1 MNASV
6 NSPVASADSHAETEL
21 LALAARSRAQ
31 LTAPG
36 APFELVTLDVNGQQ
50 LPAYRNAFAALPEL
64 LNAGRVHGARECMVY
79 EGDRWSYDRFYQA
92 ADALAGRLQGE
103 LGVRAGD
110 RVAIAMRNRPEWA
123 VAFAAAAL
131 LGAVPAPLNSFGLR
145 DELLSGLRDVQ
156 PVWLLCDPERFA
168 HVQGDLAAL
177 QCRAVVVDGE
187 AGQGHAAW
195 AELLAPGAPAVVPPV
210 LQPEDPALILFTS
223 GASSHAKGVLSTQR
237 AVCQALFNIDYIGA
251 IAAMT
256 SPDLIA
262 AMVARGL
269 QPTTLTAV
277 PLFHVSGLHAQLL
290 ASLRHGRRLVFMRR
304 WNPALALELIQKE
317 KITQF
322 NGAPS
327 MVMQL
332 LAEPGFDDPAIT
344 GSLGGVGFGGAGLP
358 QRLIDEVLQRRS
370 NAMVAR
376 GLQPTT
382 LTAVPLFHV
391 SGLHAQLL
399 ASLRHGRRLVFMRR
413 WNPALALE
421 LIQKEK
427 ITQFNGAPSMVM
439 QLLAEPGFDDPA
451 ITGSLGGVGFGGA
464 GLPQRLID
472 EVLQRRSNA
481 MSGIGFG
488 LTETNGVGAASSGRL
503 FQLRPHAAGLPSPI
517 IELRVSEFDG
527 TPLPQGE
534 AGELWMRGVTVM
546 QEYSNQPEET
556 ARALEG
562 GWFHTGDIGL
572 LEADGFV
579 RVVDRIKDVINRA
592 GEKIAAAEIES
603 CLLQHPLL
611 VEAAV
616 FAQPDDQTGEAV
628 VAVVVLAP
636 GAHLDAEAVRSHVA
650 ARLAAYKVPQQV
662 HVRPD
667 SLPRNPAGKML
678 KTVLKREYAAV

>member
-6 NSPVASADSHAETEL
+6 NPPVAFADSKVETEL

-64 LNAGRVHGARECMVY
+64 LNAGRVHGERECMVY

-195 AELLAPGAPAVVPPV
+195 SELIAPGAPAVVPPV

-251 IAAMT
+251 ISAMT
-256 SPDLIA
+256 SPEMIA

-290 ASLRHGRRLVFMRR
+290 ASLRHGRRLVFMHR
-304 WNPALALELIQKE
+304 WTPALALELIQKE
-317 KITQF
+317 RITQF

-370 NAMVAR
+370 D
-376 GLQPTT
+376 
-382 LTAVPLFHV
+382 
-391 SGLHAQLL
+391 S
-399 ASLRHGRRLVFMRR
+399 
-413 WNPALALE
+413 
-421 LIQKEK
+421 
-427 ITQFNGAPSMVM
+427 
-439 QLLAEPGFDDPA
+439 
-451 ITGSLGGVGFGGA
+451 
-464 GLPQRLID
+464 
-472 EVLQRRSNA
+472 

-503 FQLRPHAAGLPSPI
+503 FQLRPHTSGLPSPI
-517 IELRVSEFDG
+517 IDVRVAEFDG

-534 AGELWMRGVTVM
+534 AGEIWMRGITVM
-546 QEYSNQPEET
+546 QEYCAQPEAT

-572 LEADGFV
+572 VEADGFV
-579 RVVDRIKDVINRA
+579 RIVDRIKDVINRA

-603 CLLQHPLL
+603 CLLLHPSL

-628 VAVVVLAP
+628 VAVVVLAH
-636 GAHLDAEAVRSHVA
+636 GAQLDAEAVRSHVA
-650 ARLAAYKVPQQV
+650 ARLAGYKVPKQV
-662 HVRPD
+662 HVRYD

-678 KTVLKREYAAV
+678 KAVLKREYAAA